1 LRFLLDTHIW
11 VWSVLEPERIR
22 PNTLRALESPENEC
36 WLSPISTWELL
47 ILVAKGKMQLDL
59 DPREWIARAVSR
71 FREAPLTHQIAVV
84 SRQMQIP
91 HQDSADRFLVA
102 TAKVLD
108 LTLVTADRTLLGLS
122 EISTL
127 ANL

>member
-1 LRFLLDTHIW
+1 LDTHIW

-22 PNTLRALESPENEC
+22 PHTLRALESPENEC

-47 ILVAKGKMQLDL
+47 TLVAKGKMQLDL

>member
-1 LRFLLDTHIW
+1 MRFLLDTHIW
-11 VWSVLEPERIR
+11 VWSVLEPERIG
-22 PNTLRALESPENEC
+22 PHTLRRLESPESQC

-47 ILVAKGKMQLDL
+47 TLVAKGKMQLDL

-122 EISTL
+122 AISTL